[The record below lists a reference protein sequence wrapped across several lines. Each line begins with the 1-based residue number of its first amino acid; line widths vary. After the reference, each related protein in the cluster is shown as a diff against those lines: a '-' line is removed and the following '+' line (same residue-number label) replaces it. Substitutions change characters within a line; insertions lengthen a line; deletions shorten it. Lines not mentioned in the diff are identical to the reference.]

1 MISLSLII
9 IICLL
14 LLILMICISYIY
26 IKYLTKKLYNKHISE
41 KTNQNQNSV
50 INNKPLMIIGPSGV
64 GKDTFMQKIIAKYP
78 NIFLK
83 CVSCTTRSPRENEK
97 DGVNYFFIT
106 KEKFEQLDKNNKII
120 GKFEKYGNLYG
131 TSKYGLDKISSK
143 EKIVYFDYNIET
155 AIRTFEENKVEFN
168 YIALLPPSIQEL
180 EMRLRKRKTDSDE
193 SIKKRI
199 DYAKKEVQ
207 LINKSD
213 FLNFVIINGDLDT
226 AFNEFEKCVK
236 MLYAHLFE

>member
-83 CVSCTTRSPRENEK
+83 CVSCTTRPPRENEK

-131 TSKYGLDKISSK
+131 SKLFFSFSLIELSLFCSSLILISVFLYLFSFSF
-143 EKIVYFDYNIET
+143 IYYFFKN
-155 AIRTFEENKVEFN
+155 
-168 YIALLPPSIQEL
+168 
-180 EMRLRKRKTDSDE
+180 
-193 SIKKRI
+193 
-199 DYAKKEVQ
+199 
-207 LINKSD
+207 
-213 FLNFVIINGDLDT
+213 
-226 AFNEFEKCVK
+226 
-236 MLYAHLFE
+236 